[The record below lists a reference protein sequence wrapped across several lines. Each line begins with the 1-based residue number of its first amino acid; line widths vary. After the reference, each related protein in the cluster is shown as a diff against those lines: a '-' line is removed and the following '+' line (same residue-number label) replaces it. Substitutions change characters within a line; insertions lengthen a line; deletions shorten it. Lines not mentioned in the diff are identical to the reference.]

1 MTHQKQSYKPEG
13 NGPYKAE
20 GSVRSLFPQTQINIQ
35 MLKMTIQSKS
45 QILENEKK
53 KIPAV

>member
-20 GSVRSLFPQTQINIQ
+20 GSVT
-35 MLKMTIQSKS
+35 
-45 QILENEKK
+45 
-53 KIPAV
+53 AAH